1 MWGDPEPTQRSNL
14 PIPRIR
20 PLPMDSSAYSF
31 TAFAGVPAV
40 EFSFMEVR
48 LPGPAP
54 EQQPLGLFALCPR
67 ASLRPVPAGWP
78 DVPVPAHE
86 GRHL

>member
-1 MWGDPEPTQRSNL
+1 MGGAKPTERSNL
-14 PIPRIR
+14 PTLRIQ

-48 LPGPAP
+48 LPGPVP
-54 EQQPLGLFALCPR
+54 EQHPF
-67 ASLRPVPAGWP
+67 SLPVQ
-78 DVPVPAHE
+78 
-86 GRHL
+86 